1 MTKHIQI
8 KCPSSPNFQA
18 INPTTNSKC
27 MAQFCT
33 QVLFSRLPHALS
45 NHPALDLP
53 DIHATPTAFGRL
65 AGTQQQTGI

>member
-1 MTKHIQI
+1 MTKYIQVQ
-8 KCPSSPNFQA
+8 CPSSPCFQA

-27 MAQFCT
+27 MAQFRT
-33 QVLFSRLPHALS
+33 HVLFFRLSNALS

-65 AGTQQQTGI
+65 AGTHSR

>member
-1 MTKHIQI
+1 MTKYIQVQ
-8 KCPSSPNFQA
+8 CPSSPHFQA
-18 INPTTNSKC
+18 INPTPKC

-33 QVLFSRLPHALS
+33 HVLFFRLSRALS

-65 AGTQQQTGI
+65 AGTQQQIGI